1 MNDINSAFNDSITPI
16 LDYGSD
22 SSKPLATAD
31 AMDASNTFTG
41 NRNPFNPD
49 LVVTDTLDSG
59 SWLADPQ
66 KVRSLLSFFG

>member
-1 MNDINSAFNDSITPI
+1 MNDINNEFNDSSTPI

-22 SSKPLATAD
+22 SSKPIATVD
-31 AMDASNTFTG
+31 TMDTFAG

-49 LVVTDTLDSG
+49 LVVTDTLDSD

-66 KVRSLLSFFG
+66 KVRSSLSFFV